1 MKNNKKNFFRYRRQK
16 SQAKESVRPTPV
28 SEKGELACSD
38 VEKAEVLNE
47 FFASIFTA
55 SQASHTSRV
64 PELLDGG
71 AKSLIVL
78 EQSKSETIS

>member
-1 MKNNKKNFFRYRRQK
+1 MR
-16 SQAKESVRPTPV
+16 
-28 SEKGELACSD
+28 ELASSD
-38 VEKAEVLNE
+38 MKKAGVPNK
-47 FFASIFTA
+47 FFDLVFTA